1 MALSSERSPTGRLY
15 APGTPTGYR
24 LWWHRHRLT
33 VIPYLYIAPFFI
45 LFAIFLAWPVVSSF
59 YLSFHKQ
66 QGISTPTFIGLDN
79 YINLLAD
86 PRFKQSL
93 LNTTVYALGSLL
105 LQIPLAFILAAVVN
119 SKLVP
124 WASAKSFY
132 RLSYFVPLLTSA
144 VIASLMFSILY
155 DYNSGLIN
163 SYLVRLFGEEAKV
176 GWVRN
181 SSVVK
186 FSIILLLIWRFTGIN
201 SLYFVAGL
209 QNIPKELEEA
219 ASIDGANW
227 WQVLIGITIPLM
239 RPVILFVTVTAI
251 NGSYQ
256 IFAEPYPDR
265 RRPQRP
271 VPKYRSVSVQYRLLL
286 LQSGLRILHRI
297 YAGHDYRNLGH
308 SQLALLWR
316 LPRGSIGSPLGAGP
330 T

>member
-1 MALSSERSPTGRLY
+1 MASSSEFSPTGRRY
-15 APGTPTGYR
+15 APGTPTGFR

-33 VIPYLYIAPFFI
+33 IIPYFYIAPFFI
-45 LFAIFLAWPVVSSF
+45 LFAIFLAWPVVRSF

-79 YINLLAD
+79 YINLVAD

-105 LQIPLAFILAAVVN
+105 LQIPLAFILAVVVN

-124 WASAKSFY
+124 WRNAKSFY

-163 SYLVRLFGEEAKV
+163 SYLMRVFGEEAKV

-181 SSVVK
+181 ASVVK

-219 ASIDGANW
+219 AAIDGANW
-227 WQVLIGITIPLM
+227 WQVLVGITIPLM

-256 IFAEPYPDR
+256 IFAEPYLLTGGGPRD
-265 RRPQRP
+265 Q
-271 VPKYRSVSVQYRLLL
+271 SLSIVQYLYNTGF
-286 LQSGLRILHRI
+286 S
-297 YAGHDYRNLGH
+297 YFNLGYA
-308 SQLALLWR
+308 S
-316 LPRGSIGSPLGAGP
+316 SIGYTLVTIIVILAILNLRFFGAFREDQ
-330 T
+330 